1 MVDTHEPQLTDRPR
15 RARLSGLVR
24 VPAGIPAPLALFTP
38 HGERSWAEGW
48 DPRFPAPVTDDS
60 EPGTVFET
68 AHGQQTVTWVVC
80 AREPGRSIRYARII
94 PGQDAGTVS
103 VALGRQPGWAGPV
116 ATVSY
121 DLTALSEAAADGL
134 ARFAAGFPQFL
145 RHWEEAIAAAAG
157 PPS

>member
-1 MVDTHEPQLTDRPR
+1 MITSDELRPAEQPW

-24 VPAGIPAPLALFTP
+24 VPASAATPLTLFTP
-38 HGERSWAEGW
+38 RGERAWAEGW
-48 DPRFPAPVTDDS
+48 DPRFPAPSDDDS

-68 AHGQQTVTWVVC
+68 AHGEQAVTWVVC

-94 PGQDAGTVS
+94 PGQDAGTVT
-103 VALGRQPGWAGPV
+103 VTLGRQAGWAGPV

-121 DLTALSEAAADGL
+121 DLTALSEEAASRL

-145 RHWEEAIAAAAG
+145 RHWEQAIAAAAG
-157 PPS
+157 

>member
-1 MVDTHEPQLTDRPR
+1 MVNDHGSQLTDRPR

-24 VPAGIPAPLALFTP
+24 VPAGTPAPLALFTP

-94 PGQDAGTVS
+94 PGQDAGTVT
-103 VALGRQPGWAGPV
+103 VALGRQSGWAGPV

-121 DLTALSEAAADGL
+121 DLTALSEAAADRL

-145 RHWEEAIAAAAG
+145 RNWEQAIASAAS
-157 PPS
+157 PPG